1 MVKFNNLAYMEQNIS
16 EKIHE
21 LELSLL
27 SPETRMSS
35 ELLGKLLADDFVE
48 FGSSGL
54 VYNKSNVLERLPVTT
69 DKVEFIMSDF
79 SIKVLAEDI
88 ILTTFKTKRTING
101 EVVFSL
107 RSSLWRKQSDDWQI
121 FFHQGTKIEKNK

>member
-35 ELLGKLLADDFVE
+35 KSLDKLLAGDFIE
-48 FGSSGL
+48 FGSSGS
-54 VYNKSNVLERLPVTT
+54 VYNKSNVLERLPATI

-107 RSSLWRKQSDDWQI
+107 RSSLWRKQSNGWQI
-121 FFHQGTKIEKNK
+121 FFHQGTKIEK